1 MTEGIPKGLDG
12 SVWAL
17 NFSRL
22 MSKGTLSH
30 EELHGI
36 WRTIKTILSLS
47 QILNVVRIAILI
59 SATLNFVLGGKKMIY
74 TGNLNLGAILTYLL
88 LYTVLRKLH

>member
-1 MTEGIPKGLDG
+1 MTEGILKGLDG

-17 NFSRL
+17 NFSRF

-47 QILNVVRIAILI
+47 QILNVVHIAILT
-59 SATLNFVLGGKKMIY
+59 SATLNFVLGEK
-74 TGNLNLGAILTYLL
+74 
-88 LYTVLRKLH
+88 R